1 MSYKPSLWQKITSCI
16 YPYNLEKVE
25 SEISGTLEVN
35 LQYGTIVIDSPKANY
50 SFGNLHIVFRE
61 ALYAINLD
69 LKKQHK
75 VLVLGFGA
83 GNIAHILYNEMHL
96 NCSITG
102 IELDI
107 EMIELGKKYYAPNL
121 FKRSKIIIAD
131 AFEYIKT
138 QTETYDLILVDIF
151 IDTKT
156 PEKFQTEV
164 FFEALKKALNTNG
177 QILMNTMTENFLTK
191 KNWEK
196 TFKSNKYISVQEN
209 EVLHFKK

>member
-16 YPYNLEKVE
+16 IPFNIEKVE
-25 SEISGTLEVN
+25 SKISGTLEVN

-50 SFGNLHIVFRE
+50 SFGNLHVVFRE
-61 ALYAINLD
+61 ALYSINLD
-69 LKKQHK
+69 FKKQHK

-107 EMIELGKKYYAPNL
+107 EMIGLGKKYYAPNL

-131 AFEYIKT
+131 AFEFVQT

-156 PEKFQTEV
+156 PEKFQTET
-164 FFEALKKALNTNG
+164 FFEALKKALNTKG
-177 QILMNTMTENFLTK
+177 QILMNTMTDNSATKENWK
-191 KNWEK
+191 K
-196 TFKSNKYISVQEN
+196 TFGNGDFISVQEN